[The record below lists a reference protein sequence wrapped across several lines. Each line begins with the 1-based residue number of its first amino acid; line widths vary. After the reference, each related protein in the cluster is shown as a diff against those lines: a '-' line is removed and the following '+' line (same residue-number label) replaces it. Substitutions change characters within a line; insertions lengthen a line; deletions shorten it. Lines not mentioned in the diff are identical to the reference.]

1 VSDTGVGISSEDL
14 PRIFDAFYR
23 GQAGS
28 AHVQGQSTTTGAGI
42 GLALTR
48 RIVEA
53 HGGSVR
59 ATSEPGRG
67 TTFVIELPALTAP
80 AQGPGD
86 TPPDDA
92 PSERGRKGDA
102 A

>member
-1 VSDTGVGISSEDL
+1 VFTVTDTGVGIPAADL

-23 GQAGS
+23 GQAGES
-28 AHVQGQSTTTGAGI
+28 GVAGAGI

-53 HGGSVR
+53 HDGSIA
-59 ATSEPGRG
+59 ATSDPGRG
-67 TTFVIELPALTAP
+67 TVFVIELPAHSTP
-80 AQGPGD
+80 DPGPEGV
-86 TPPDDA
+86 PPGHV
-92 PSERGRKGDA
+92 SKGEA